1 MESLKQ
7 KLDWDAIEKRYPY
20 LNRRKD
26 KGPVIQGLGV
36 DINAC
41 IENNQLPTGDTPV
54 IYNCLQINEVSG
66 RVNCVFDALNAE
78 IKHAGFASSASASGA
93 AVGASGRASVAPSD

>member
-7 KLDWDAIEKRYPY
+7 KLDWNAIEKRYPY

-26 KGPVIQGLGV
+26 RGPVIQGLGV

-41 IENNQLPTGDTPV
+41 IVNDQLPTGDTPV
-54 IYNCLQINEVSG
+54 IYNSLQINEVSG

-78 IKHAGFASSASASGA
+78 INHAGFAASASASGA
-93 AVGASGRASVAPSD
+93 SVGASGRASTAPSE